1 MFKPVK
7 YDPTTAPDE
16 DEGLFY
22 NGDTIFSLHLYWE
35 DDDVDY
41 DGGYLG
47 CLGIHYA
54 PDVDHQYGDGLWT
67 GYKRS
72 RDCIKDEI
80 GFENLYRIA
89 SDGYDCGTFGEL
101 WEEVMRYEGVDIFN
115 SMTKVKEMIGE
126 ADEG

>member
-1 MFKPVK
+1 MMKPVK

-22 NGDTIFSLHLYWE
+22 NGEEVFSLHLYWE

-41 DGGYLG
+41 EDGYLG

-54 PDVDHQYGDGLWT
+54 KGVEDQYGDGLWT

-72 RDCIKDEI
+72 RDCIEDEI
-80 GFENLYRIA
+80 GFGNLYRIA
-89 SDGYDCGTFGEL
+89 KDGYDCGTFDEL
-101 WEEVMRYEGVDIFN
+101 CEEVMQCEGIDLLE
-115 SMTKVKEMIGE
+115 SMAKADEMIGR
-126 ADEG
+126 

>member
-35 DDDVDY
+35 DDDIDY
-41 DGGYLG
+41 DEGYLG
-47 CLGIHYA
+47 CLGIHYSTSEA
-54 PDVDHQYGDGLWT
+54 YQYGDSLWT

-72 RDCIKDEI
+72 RDCIQDEI
-80 GFENLYRIA
+80 GFDDLYRIA
-89 SDGYDCGTFGEL
+89 ANGYDCGTFEEL
-101 WEEVMRYEGVDIFN
+101 VEAVMEEEGIDLIESMRLVRE
-115 SMTKVKEMIGE
+115 ELR
-126 ADEG
+126 